1 MRDQVRPFAGQ
12 ATTPESVLR
21 ADPEM
26 DATFARL
33 EALMQGTPTGATL
46 WVQFHAQ
53 VRMAQVA
60 RAAMRCADATQLQ
73 RDFAAVQYS
82 RHCDRTMDLLEA
94 MSDQQLLV
102 QIGTLLNRGGR

>member
-1 MRDQVRPFAGQ
+1 MRDHVRPYAGG
-12 ATTPESVLR
+12 AEAPKNALR

-46 WVQFHAQ
+46 WMQFHAQ

-60 RAAMRCADATQLQ
+60 RTEMRCADATQLQ
-73 RDFAAVQYS
+73 RDFAAVQYA
-82 RHCDRTMDLLEA
+82 RHCDRMMDLLEA